1 MAPRDRIREII
12 EIRKRSVRHVPSLT
26 KFDMDHLSDVWGQ
39 QLKGVEI
46 ADELVPI
53 RVVTLLEVFVR
64 GWIEKLVNQGAPYVE
79 RAAKLNIGLKFDF
92 AIASS
97 LHGGVVT
104 LGQLIAH
111 SVSVSRLES
120 IVDVL
125 ETLLD
130 ENLFSSISTVHDRW
144 AVEIEGKPDLPI
156 VADIEQLKRN
166 LFRLFEVRH
175 ILVHEMPRKKPHTA
189 DEVDGFL
196 RSATLFVQA
205 LDEML
210 STRLHG
216 KYPLNQ
222 SEMNRDAAA
231 RSAAATEE
239 LAELCEKIAREYDS
253 TTIHDVQKVWAIF
266 CDAEADRQSQ
276 VAFGGSMQPM
286 IYSSAAESLTRA
298 RTDELKRWIE
308 EGKSDDVP

>member
-1 MAPRDRIREII
+1 MAPRDRIREIV
-12 EIRKRSVRHVPSLT
+12 EIQKRSVRHVPSLT
-26 KFDMDHLSDVWGQ
+26 KFDIDNLSDVWSR

-53 RVVTLLEVFVR
+53 RIVTLLEVFVR
-64 GWIEKLVNQGAPYVE
+64 GWIEKLVNQGVPYVE
-79 RAAKLNIGLKFDF
+79 RAAKLSIGLKFDF

-97 LHGGVVT
+97 LHGRVVT

-111 SVSVSRLES
+111 SVSLSRLES

-125 ETLLD
+125 GTLLD
-130 ENLFSSISTVHDRW
+130 ENLFSSISKIHDRW

-156 VADIEQLKRN
+156 ISDIEQLKRN

-189 DEVDGFL
+189 DEVDDFL

-216 KYPLNQ
+216 KYPLSQ
-222 SEMNRDAAA
+222 AEMNSEAAS
-231 RSAAATEE
+231 RSEAAMEE
-239 LAELCEKIAREYDS
+239 LEELCEQIAREEGS
-253 TTIHDVQKVWAIF
+253 TTIYDVQKAWAIF
-266 CDAEADRQSQ
+266 LDAEADRQSQ
-276 VAFGGSMQPM
+276 VASGGSMQPM
-286 IYSSAAESLTRA
+286 IYSSAAESLTRT
-298 RTDELKRWIE
+298 RIDELKRWIE
-308 EGKSDDVP
+308 EGKSD